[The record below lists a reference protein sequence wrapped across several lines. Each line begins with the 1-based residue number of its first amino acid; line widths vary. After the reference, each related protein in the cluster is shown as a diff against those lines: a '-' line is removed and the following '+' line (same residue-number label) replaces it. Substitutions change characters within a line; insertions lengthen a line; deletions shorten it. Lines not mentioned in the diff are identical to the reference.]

1 MKVIFLDIDGVL
13 QPKSAHRRFE
23 HMKEVDDLAKELTV
37 KLHNGVDYY
46 EFIGAGEGPMYAKV
60 PDADY
65 DVAAVYW
72 DWSQEAVE
80 LLREVLEKTGAKIV
94 LSSDWRERGNEAMKA
109 LLDIHGLGKYLY
121 GATYF
126 TAMYASRDIKAK
138 FEYSELSKMHE
149 EWKCN
154 LDKLYKEFQKKY
166 PTVGE
171 GWNMKFFDYRSTE
184 IFEYLD
190 RHPEITDYVVVD
202 DMNLEFA
209 IGKHFVYSDDG
220 SIHRK
225 EADEMI
231 KVLSLHD
238 GPYSLPS
245 EFKDE
250 ELEKWREAW
259 VYNSCYYY

>member
-13 QPKSAHRRFE
+13 QPKSAQKRFE
-23 HMKEVDDLAKELTV
+23 HLKEVRQLAKELTA
-37 KLHNGVDYY
+37 KIRNGIDYY
-46 EFIGAGEGPMYAKV
+46 DFIGAEKGTMYGIV
-60 PDADY
+60 PHADY

-72 DWSQEAVE
+72 DWSQEAVD
-80 LLREVLEKTGAKIV
+80 LLREVLVKTGAKIV

-109 LLDIHGLGKYLY
+109 LLDIHDLGKYLY

-126 TAMYASRDIKAK
+126 TAMYASDDIKDK
-138 FEYSELSKMHE
+138 FEFDELAKMQAD
-149 EWKCN
+149 WRSVLK
-154 LDKLYKEFQKKY
+154 KLNKRFQDKY
-166 PTVGE
+166 PSVGE
-171 GWNMKFFDYRSTE
+171 GWDMSFFDYRSTE

-202 DMNLEFA
+202 DMDLKFG
-209 IGKHFVYSDDG
+209 IGKHFVYSCEG

-225 EADEMI
+225 EADDMI
-231 KVLSLHD
+231 RILSFND

-250 ELEKWREAW
+250 ELQKWRETW